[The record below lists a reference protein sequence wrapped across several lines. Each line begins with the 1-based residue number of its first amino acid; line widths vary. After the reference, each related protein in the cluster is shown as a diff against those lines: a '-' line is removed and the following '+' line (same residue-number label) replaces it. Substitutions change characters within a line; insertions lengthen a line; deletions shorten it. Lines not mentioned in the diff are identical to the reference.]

1 MMMLLQDDA
10 ALKGRK
16 DSDDDYD
23 ADHGVFLDDA
33 LMWMQKKNNKYR
45 K

>member
-1 MMMLLQDDA
+1 MMMQLQDDA

-16 DSDDDYD
+16 DSDDDDD

-33 LMWMQKKNNKYR
+33 LMWM
-45 K
+45 

>member
-10 ALKGRK
+10 
-16 DSDDDYD
+16 